1 MPRKKTDEEQ
11 HEGAPMRAFATVRD
25 WRAWLSRHHE
35 AGETLWVKFA
45 KKGSGL
51 PSITYEEARDHA
63 IAFGWIDGLKHGLDE
78 QYYTIRFT
86 PRRARSKWSQINR
99 DVVEKLIAAGEMA
112 PAGLAQVEA
121 AKRDGRWDAAYAGP
135 AKMEV
140 HPDLARALEA
150 NRAAREF
157 FATVSSANRFAILY
171 RVQDAKRPETR
182 ARRIAQFVD
191 MLARGEVP
199 HPDR

>member
-1 MPRKKTDEEQ
+1 MANPQVILSGFADEATRVNEKTAVEQ
-11 HEGAPMRAFATVRD
+11 FAAFA
-25 WRAWLSRHHE
+25 AL
-35 AGETLWVKFA
+35 
-45 KKGSGL
+45 
-51 PSITYEEARDHA
+51 
-63 IAFGWIDGLKHGLDE
+63 GLK
-78 QYYTIRFT
+78 YYTIRFT